1 MRALI
6 AVPALVTLL
15 ACGSSQLS
23 RREVE
28 SDLRKD
34 YPVTVSLRINNGSAA
49 IKGSPEHARL
59 VQIQEQLTQKGWFTV
74 SRQTDGDRER
84 FEFQPTATAPKEL
97 RPSAKGWELPVAEA
111 QFVEAG
117 RPEIRG
123 GEARVPYRIRLAK
136 PTAHFPVFQAI
147 YKAAIGDTKVRHAVY
162 RKEGRNWIL
171 QDTDETFKK
180 GE

>member
-6 AVPALVTLL
+6 AIPVLLATL
-15 ACGSSQLS
+15 ACGSGKLT

-34 YPVTVSLRINNGSAA
+34 YPVVVSLRIHNGASA

-59 VQIQEQLTQKGWFTV
+59 VQIQEQLTQKAWFSV
-74 SRQTDGDRER
+74 SRAAEADRER
-84 FEFQPTATAPKEL
+84 FEFQPTATAPKDL
-97 RPSAKGWELPVAEA
+97 KPSAKGWELPAAEA

-117 RPEIRG
+117 RPEFRG
-123 GEARVPYRIRLAK
+123 TEARVPYKIRLAK

-147 YKAAIGDTKVRHAVY
+147 YKASIGDTKVRHAVY

-171 QDTDETFKK
+171 QDTDESFRK